1 MIQKGCLIGLL
12 FSVVSVY
19 AQTATF
25 KVALPKP
32 KTLTYYGIN
41 HLGDTTSI
49 VSNEIA
55 KETPLKTFTFNDPF
69 LGQIALYDERNPLQ
83 QLVFY
88 KNTQHVVIL
97 DNQLS
102 FKEKINLT
110 ERYPEIDAIYASLTS
125 QNTIWVFDNLSKRW
139 CILTNQQPT
148 PLFVGN
154 SLDKYS
160 FITTNGNFAYW
171 QTNQTVYQM
180 DVYGKITNQIS
191 LPQKAQL
198 LAINNDLLV
207 YILNN
212 NLFLLNTKNN
222 KTEHLTNVETP
233 AQTVFLNAKSVSVF
247 TSDKLYLYQIN

>member
-1 MIQKGCLIGLL
+1 MIQKACLFGLL
-12 FSVVSVY
+12 FLTISAF
-19 AQTATF
+19 AQTAVF

-32 KTLTYYGIN
+32 ETLTYYGIN

-88 KNTQHVVIL
+88 KNTQHIVIL

-102 FKEKINLT
+102 FKEKINLI
-110 ERYPEIDAIYASLTS
+110 EPYPEIDAAYAALTAE
-125 QNTIWVFDNLSKRW
+125 NAIWVFDNLTKRW
-139 CILTNQQPT
+139 CILTNKQQM
-148 PLFVGN
+148 PLFIGN
-154 SLDKYS
+154 SLEKYS
-160 FITTNGNFAYW
+160 FIATYGNFAYW

-180 DVYGKITNQIS
+180 DIYGKITNQIA
-191 LPQKAQL
+191 LPQNAQL

-212 NLFLLNTKNN
+212 NLFLLHTKNN
-222 KTEHLTNVETP
+222 KTEHLTNVSTP
-233 AQTVFLNAKSVSVF
+233 TQMVFLNAKSLSVF